1 MAATDSSPQGAYIQ
15 LKDLLDLRFRRLKLS
30 HTPRQAQSSVMAGSY
45 RTSIRGRGIDFA
57 EVRQYQAG
65 DDVRAIDWRVTAR
78 TGTTHT
84 KLYTEERER
93 PVMIFCDQR
102 YNMFFGSTIRFK
114 AVQAA
119 NLASLLAWS
128 YQANGDRVG
137 GLVANSVEH
146 KEFRPK
152 QNNLAVLRLL
162 NAIHQCN
169 QQLNAKVQPKN
180 IISLNLLI
188 ASLRRIAKPGS
199 AVYLISD
206 FIDFDDDT
214 AKQLSLLS
222 RHCDVQA
229 LCITD
234 PLEKSLPK
242 SGNYKVVNLGRS
254 ARVNAGNT
262 HNRSVYE
269 GKFIERQQ
277 ALEKSLYE
285 LNINLLQVSTEDD
298 PHDVLHRY
306 LAASPKKIRS

>member
-1 MAATDSSPQGAYIQ
+1 VTVIDNSPKGAYVQ
-15 LKDLLDLRFRRLKLS
+15 LKDLLELRFLRLKLS
-30 HTPRQAQSSVMAGSY
+30 HTPRQAQSSVMSGSY
-45 RTSIRGRGIDFA
+45 RTRIRGRGIDFA

-78 TGTTHT
+78 TGITHT

-93 PVMIFCDQR
+93 PVLIFCDQR
-102 YNMFFGSTIRFK
+102 YNMFFGSKVRFK

-119 NLASLLAWS
+119 NLAGLLAWS
-128 YQANGDRVG
+128 YQTNGDRVG
-137 GLVANSVEH
+137 GLVASSEEH

-152 QNNLAVLRLL
+152 QNNSAVLRLL
-162 NAIHQCN
+162 DAIVKCN
-169 QQLNAKVQPKN
+169 QQLNTEQQPTDV
-180 IISLNLLI
+180 IELNLLI

-234 PLEKSLPK
+234 PLEQRLPK
-242 SGNYKVVNLGRS
+242 SGNYKVISFGQ
-254 ARVNAGNT
+254 ATRVNAGST
-262 HNRSVYE
+262 HNRTTYE

-277 ALEKSLYE
+277 ILEKAFRE
-285 LNINLLQVSTEDD
+285 LKINLLHVSTKDD
-298 PHDVLHRY
+298 PHDLLRNH
-306 LAASPKKIRS
+306 LAISPNKVRS

>member
-1 MAATDSSPQGAYIQ
+1 MAVIDSSPKGAYIQ

-45 RTSIRGRGIDFA
+45 RTRIRGRGIDFA

-93 PVMIFCDQR
+93 PVLIFCDQR
-102 YNMFFGSTIRFK
+102 YNMFFGSKIRFK

-119 NLASLLAWS
+119 SLASLLAWS

-152 QNNLAVLRLL
+152 PNNSAVLRLL
-162 NAIHQCN
+162 DAIHQCN
-169 QQLNAKVQPKN
+169 QQLNAKQQPTN
-180 IISLNLLI
+180 IIELNLLI

-199 AVYLISD
+199 AIYLISD

-234 PLEKSLPK
+234 PLEKRLPK
-242 SGNYKVVNLGRS
+242 SGNYKVVNLGQS
-254 ARVNAGNT
+254 ARVNTGNT
-262 HNRSVYE
+262 NNRTAYE
-269 GKFIERQQ
+269 AKFIERQDALVQ
-277 ALEKSLYE
+277 ALRE
-285 LNINLLQVSTEDD
+285 LNINLLHISTEDD
-298 PHDVLHRY
+298 PHDVLNRY
-306 LAASPKKIRS
+306 LAASPKKVRS

>member
-1 MAATDSSPQGAYIQ
+1 VTATDSSPKGAYVQ

-30 HTPRQAQSSVMAGSY
+30 HTPRQAQSSVMSGNY
-45 RTSIRGRGIDFA
+45 RTRIRGRGIDFA

-78 TGTTHT
+78 TGITHT

-93 PVMIFCDQR
+93 PVLIFCDQR
-102 YNMFFGSTIRFK
+102 YNMFFGSKVRFK

-119 NLASLLAWS
+119 SLASLLAWS

-137 GLVANSVEH
+137 GLVANSAEH

-152 QNNLAVLRLL
+152 QNNSAVLRLL
-162 NAIHQCN
+162 DAIYQCN
-169 QQLNAKVQPKN
+169 QLLNAKQQPTA
-180 IISLNLLI
+180 IIELNLLI

-234 PLEKSLPK
+234 PLEQRLPK
-242 SGNYKVVNLGRS
+242 SGNYKVINLGRS

-262 HNRSVYE
+262 NNRTAYE
-269 GKFIERQQ
+269 AKFIERQD
-277 ALEKSLYE
+277 ALEQSFRE
-285 LNINLLQVSTEDD
+285 LNINLLHVSTEDD
-298 PHDVLHRY
+298 PHDVLRSH
-306 LAASPKKIRS
+306 LAASPNKVRS